1 MSDFFIPNMTLW
13 FVTAFLTYC
22 NAVSKSV
29 GSLSIA
35 EESLTSIRA
44 VYRKDT
50 GNKMYKS
57 LESRKKKTG

>member
-1 MSDFFIPNMTLW
+1 MEGETELD
-13 FVTAFLTYC
+13 
-22 NAVSKSV
+22 
-29 GSLSIA
+29 

-44 VYRKDT
+44 MYRKDT

>member
-1 MSDFFIPNMTLW
+1 MEGETELD
-13 FVTAFLTYC
+13 
-22 NAVSKSV
+22 
-29 GSLSIA
+29 

-57 LESRKKKTG
+57 LEKQKKKTG